1 MTRMDVRSL
10 AEANINKVL
19 SSSQTVA
26 VSHASIPFEARPV
39 SEFLGD
45 KKSAQIAATDIGLV
59 LLGWAN
65 EGGIS
70 VLPLTGT
77 STALFPT
84 SEPGTKE
91 HNQTR

>member
-1 MTRMDVRSL
+1 MRMDVRSL

-19 SSSQTVA
+19 GSNQTVA
-26 VSHASIPFEARPV
+26 VSYASIPFEVGPV

-45 KKSAQIAATDIGLV
+45 KKSVQIASTDFGLV

-70 VLPLTGT
+70 VLSLTGT
-77 STALFPT
+77 STAFFPT
-84 SEPGTKE
+84 SETGTKE
-91 HNQTR
+91 RNQTP

>member
-1 MTRMDVRSL
+1 MRMDVRSL
-10 AEANINKVL
+10 AEANINKAL
-19 SSSQTVA
+19 GSNQTVE
-26 VSHASIPFEARPV
+26 VSDASIPFAVGPV

-45 KKSAQIAATDIGLV
+45 KKSAQIASTDMGLF

-77 STALFPT
+77 STNLFATPET
-84 SEPGTKE
+84 GTE
-91 HNQTR
+91 ERDQTR